1 MSSRKLIIIGAG
13 GHGKVVY
20 DVAENTKKYD
30 EIYFLDDN
38 LKPCQFYKSK
48 IIDTTEY
55 ISKYIKEY
63 GFIVAIGNNKIRN
76 EKQALLNQL
85 NAKVVTL
92 IDKTAIISDSAI
104 IGEGTV
110 VMPKVIVNADV
121 SVGNGVILNSGCV
134 VEHDSNLGNFCHI
147 SPNATIC
154 GTVSIGS
161 RTWIGASATIINNI
175 SVCSDVIV
183 GAGSIVLN
191 NINSIGTWIGVI
203 K

>member
-20 DVAENTKKYD
+20 DVAENTKIWWD
-30 EIYFLDDN
+30 LFLDDN

-63 GFIVAIGNNKIRN
+63 DFIVAIGNNKIRN
-76 EKQALLNQL
+76 EKQVLLNQL

-104 IGEGTV
+104 IG
-110 VMPKVIVNADV
+110 KAQ
-121 SVGNGVILNSGCV
+121 LLCQK
-134 VEHDSNLGNFCHI
+134 
-147 SPNATIC
+147 
-154 GTVSIGS
+154 
-161 RTWIGASATIINNI
+161 W
-175 SVCSDVIV
+175 
-183 GAGSIVLN
+183 
-191 NINSIGTWIGVI
+191 
-203 K
+203 

>member
-1 MSSRKLIIIGAG
+1 MNSRKLIIVGAG

-38 LKPCQFYKSK
+38 LKLCQFYKSK

-55 ISKYIKEY
+55 IYKYIKEY
-63 GFIVAIGNNKIRN
+63 HFIVAIGDNKTRN
-76 EKQALLNQL
+76 EKQTLLKQL

-92 IDKTAIISDSAI
+92 IDKTAIISDSAT

-110 VMPKVIVNADV
+110 VMPKVVINADV
-121 SVGNGVILNSGCV
+121 RVGHGVILNSGCI

-154 GTVSIGS
+154 GTVSIGAG
-161 RTWIGASATIINNI
+161 TWIGAGATIINNKKI
-175 SVCSDVIV
+175 CENVVI
-183 GAGSIVLN
+183 GASSII
-191 NINSIGTWIGVI
+191 INDIFRPGLYKGLA
-203 K
+203 